1 MCRSSLEQYMCVR
14 CTLTPRSLSRFDP
27 IYILQLSTRI
37 VGRGWQSPAIERD
50 TVFFFYGFLSVSRS
64 TRCREYSY
72 LVTRFSVVAYA
83 YFECPL
89 TPGSSFFLLS
99 HLRLTRSILSCTY
112 TKRYDRDLW
121 QQNVQWSTTKNM
133 PLYTIDCI
141 LFVMHNIWY

>member
-1 MCRSSLEQYMCVR
+1 MCAVYSHSPKSVPLWPHLY
-14 CTLTPRSLSRFDP
+14 
-27 IYILQLSTRI
+27 LQLSTRI

-50 TVFFFYGFLSVSRS
+50 TVFIFFHGFLSVSRS

-72 LVTRFSVVAYA
+72 LVTRFSDVAYYA

-89 TPGSSFFLLS
+89 TPVSSFFLLS
-99 HLRLTRSILSCTY
+99 HLRLTRSILPY

-141 LFVMHNIWY
+141 VCYA